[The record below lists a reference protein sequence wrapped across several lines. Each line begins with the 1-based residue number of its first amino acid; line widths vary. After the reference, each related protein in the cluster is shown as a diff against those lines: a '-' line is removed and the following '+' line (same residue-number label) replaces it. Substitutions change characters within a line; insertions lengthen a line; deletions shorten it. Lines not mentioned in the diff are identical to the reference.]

1 MDLSVIIPAF
11 NEEKLIGESIE
22 RIQTGI
28 GEVFEDG
35 FKWEL
40 ILVDNASTDNTAS
53 IAKELGAEVVLESI
67 HQISRV
73 RNAGARIATGRFL
86 LFIDADSYPP
96 IELLKEVEENLTVK
110 NLLGAGTTVD
120 VQGGRRWSK
129 LQMERLN
136 PFMRLFSYTWGAF
149 ILCRRDVFEEVGGFS
164 EDLFAL
170 EEIEFV
176 RRLIKS
182 GRKKGLKFH
191 MLKTALITAGRK
203 DELSL
208 KAIAQLFIS
217 HSLAVIFLLLHL
229 ILPKFLRPKGNR
241 GLFRFWYGRRE

>member
-1 MDLSVIIPAF
+1 VDLSVIIPAF

-22 RIQTGI
+22 RIQAGMK
-28 GEVFEDG
+28 EVFG
-35 FKWEL
+35 ANFLWEL
-40 ILVDNASTDNTAS
+40 ILVDNNSTDETAR
-53 IAKELGAEVVLESI
+53 IAKDLGAKVVQESI

-73 RNAGARIATGRFL
+73 RNAGASIAEGKYL

-96 IELLKEVEENLTVK
+96 IELLFEVKENLTLK
-110 NLLGAGTTVD
+110 NSLGAGTTVD
-120 VQGGRRWSK
+120 VQGGRLWSK

-149 ILCRRDVFEEVGGFS
+149 VLCRREVFEEIGGFS

-176 RRLIKS
+176 RRLKKA

-191 MLKTALITAGRK
+191 MLKTPLITAGRK

-208 KAIAQLFIS
+208 KAVLQLFIS

-229 ILPKFLRPKGNR
+229 ILPKSLRPKGKS
-241 GLFRFWYGRRE
+241 GLFRFWYGRRS

>member
-11 NEEKLIGESIE
+11 NEEKLIRESIK
-22 RIQTGI
+22 RIQSGI
-28 GEVFEDG
+28 QEVFEDD
-35 FKWEL
+35 FRWEL
-40 ILVDNASTDNTAS
+40 ILSDNASTDSTAR
-53 IAKELGAEVVLESI
+53 IAKELGAVVVSESM

-73 RNAGARIATGRFL
+73 RNTGAGIAKGNFL

-96 IELLKEVEENLTVK
+96 KELLKEVKENLTLK
-110 NLLGAGTTVD
+110 KSLGAGTTVD
-120 VQGGRRWSK
+120 VQGGKLWSK

-149 ILCRRDVFEEVGGFS
+149 VLCRRDVFEEIGGFS
-164 EDLFAL
+164 EGLFAL

-176 RRLIKS
+176 RRLKKA
-182 GRKKGLKFH
+182 GRKKDLKFY
-191 MLKTALITAGRK
+191 MLKTPLITAGRK

-208 KAIAQLFIS
+208 RAILQLFFS

-229 ILPKFLRPKGNR
+229 LLPKSLRPKGNSA
-241 GLFRFWYGRRE
+241 LFRFWYGRRE